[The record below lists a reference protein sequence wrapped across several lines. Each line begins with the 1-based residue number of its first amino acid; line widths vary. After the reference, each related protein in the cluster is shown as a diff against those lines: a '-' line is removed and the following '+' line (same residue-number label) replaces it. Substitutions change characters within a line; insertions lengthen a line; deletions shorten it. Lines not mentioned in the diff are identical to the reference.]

1 MKQQL
6 ITWVNP
12 NDLKEGHAA
21 SVLYSTPENYQSI
34 KENISQVGILTPLHV
49 IRDVVVSGNLRL
61 RIAKELNLDL
71 VPVLYVTP
79 KETISDELLAVS
91 YGQQREKKY
100 SELLKEYEIL
110 EAAYPVGKGK
120 RTDLNPDLKKNLEKR
135 NALNLSKDKVTKLKG
150 IRNLSKELYG
160 VDTNEY
166 KKLWEEIDE
175 EKTSINRTLK
185 SLRREK
191 AIRENKIVLPEHF
204 ELNTENAKVFN
215 KSCSNMSEIED
226 KSVAC
231 IITSPPYFQMRD
243 YGTGSEQRG
252 QESEIKNYIDGLM
265 DDFSDCKRVL
275 KDAGSLWININEPV
289 INGSYRL
296 ICYQFAMKMF
306 EAGWILN
313 DEILW
318 IKNNP
323 QFTQA
328 KRAVRSHEYIFHF
341 VKSSTYHYDIS
352 WLSELK
358 DLENKISLGTSGK
371 VSNLIS
377 AMDFR
382 GNIIKTN
389 SNNMDDLRSAC
400 SEKGFHLIHNA
411 AFPITIPLISILTT
425 SKVGDTILDI
435 YSGTGT
441 SGEAALATQRK
452 YVGYEIKPEFIK
464 ASEVRLS
471 PYIQEL
477 ENSNLN
483 QAA

>member
-1 MKQQL
+1 MKEQL

-21 SVLYSTPENYQSI
+21 SALYSTPENYQSI

-49 IRDVVVSGNLRL
+49 IRDAVVSGNLRL
-61 RIAKELNLDL
+61 KIAKELNLDL

-120 RTDLNPDLKKNLEKR
+120 RTDLNPELKKNLEKR
-135 NALNLSKDKVTKLKG
+135 NALNLSKDKVTKLKS
-150 IRNLSKELYG
+150 IRSLSNELYG
-160 VDTNEY
+160 VDSQEY
-166 KKLWEEIDE
+166 KRLWEEIDE
-175 EKTSINRTLK
+175 EKTSLNRTLK
-185 SLRREK
+185 SLKREK
-191 AIRENKIVLPEHF
+191 GVRENKIVLPEHF
-204 ELNTENAKVFN
+204 DLITENAKVFN
-215 KSCSNMSEIED
+215 KSCSDMSEIED

-243 YGTGSEQRG
+243 YGTGKSQRG
-252 QESEIKNYIDGLM
+252 LESNVSDFIKGLI
-265 DDFSDCKRVL
+265 DDFNDCQRVL
-275 KDAGSLWININEPV
+275 KDDGSLWVNLSEAV
-289 INGSYRL
+289 IDSGYNAIPHRFVL
-296 ICYQFAMKMF
+296 AMID
-306 EAGWILN
+306 AGWIFN
-313 DEILW
+313 DEWIW

-323 QFTQA
+323 VFTQA

-341 VKSSTYHYDIS
+341 VKSNDYYYDVS
-352 WLSELK
+352 WLKGVTDPDDMFSYGTSR
-358 DLENKISLGTSGK
+358 KIS
-371 VSNLIS
+371 NLMS
-377 AMDFR
+377 SMDFR
-382 GNIIKTN
+382 ENIIRTNVNNIEGLRNECKT
-389 SNNMDDLRSAC
+389 
-400 SEKGFHLIHNA
+400 KGFHLTHNA
-411 AFPITIPLISILTT
+411 VFPITIPLISILTT
-425 SKVGDTILDI
+425 SKVGDTICDI
-435 YSGTGT
+435 YSGTST

-477 ENSNLN
+477 ADSKTK